1 MSISSVRLYTDA
13 EMKTILS
20 LSFLAIGVAGFASA
34 TTITVL
40 CPTSGGF
47 GVSGT
52 STSTCN
58 TAAGPVGALSLDS
71 IVLTFKFD
79 ADFGLGSGSVNE
91 SFDVNPPGTGDA
103 FGGAFD
109 HPTNQIVTDTAR
121 GIVGTFTILS
131 PTQTEVNAALAGLSV
146 VDTWTSGTG
155 SFNNAAF
162 DYQVDVN
169 YTPGRSTVP
178 EPATLSLMGGALI
191 GLGFLARKPS
201 LRSF

>member
-1 MSISSVRLYTDA
+1 
-13 EMKTILS
+13 MKKILS
-20 LSFLAIGVAGFASA
+20 LSFFAIGVVGFANAS
-34 TTITVL
+34 TITVL
-40 CPTSGGF
+40 CPASGGS

-58 TAAGPVGALSLDS
+58 TATGPVSPLSLDS

-79 ADFGLGSGSVNE
+79 ADFGLGTGSVLE

-121 GIVGTFTILS
+121 GIVGTFTILNPNLS
-131 PTQTEVNAALAGLSV
+131 EVNAALAGLTIG
-146 VDTWTSGTG
+146 DTWSSGTG
-155 SFNNAAF
+155 SFNNSAF

-169 YTPGRSTVP
+169 YTPGRPPSVP
-178 EPATLSLMGGALI
+178 EPATFGLI
-191 GLGFLARKPS
+191 GSALAGLAFLARRNS
-201 LRSF
+201 LKAF